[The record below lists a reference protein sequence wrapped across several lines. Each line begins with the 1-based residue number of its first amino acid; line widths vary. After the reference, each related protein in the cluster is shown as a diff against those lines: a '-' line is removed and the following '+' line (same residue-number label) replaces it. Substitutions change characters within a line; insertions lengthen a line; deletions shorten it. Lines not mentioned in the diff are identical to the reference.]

1 MLKAVTPAFQ
11 RVSSVI
17 IFVLNM
23 AFFPEKGKF
32 CYPDIDSQNELI
44 RVILSPLSAIIFKA
58 GDGCQKKG
66 GDLADNPADRAT

>member
-1 MLKAVTPAFQ
+1 MPSA
-11 RVSSVI
+11 I
-17 IFVLNM
+17 IFVLKM

-32 CYPDIDSQNELI
+32 CYPDMDSQNELI
-44 RVILSPLSAIIFKA
+44 RVILSPLSAIIFKP

>member
-1 MLKAVTPAFQ
+1 M
-11 RVSSVI
+11 SGVI

-44 RVILSPLSAIIFKA
+44 RVIRTPLSAIIFKA
-58 GDGCQKKG
+58 GDGYQKKG
-66 GDLADNPADRAT
+66 GDLAENPADRAT